1 MPQQPPF
8 PRSMLRASAAELIEE
23 QLVVV
28 EGEIPADLQGHLF
41 LIAPVGSVSS
51 DGLPNPD
58 DSHVWNGN
66 GLIHRFDLNQTPG
79 GGIVL
84 TTRLARTPC
93 FWADLATRPG
103 SAAAGLGF
111 SDWGMS
117 RFSVHLG
124 MRNQLNTAFV
134 PMRFGPDEPTR
145 LLLTFDGGRPYEI
158 DPVTLQVVTPVGTNV
173 EWRPGADLPLPFP
186 PVLST
191 AHPVF
196 DPATATLFTVNY
208 GRSTGNFLDTIP
220 LVDRLDRLA
229 GAVAQVFRPLAQLAG
244 LLLAPVRSLLRR
256 RLGVADFVH
265 LLAWD
270 GRGPLRRW
278 SLVDERGE
286 PLRIDQ
292 TMHQIGV
299 SRDYLVL
306 ADTSLKFGLEQLLS
320 RPFRRC
326 PALNRLLRRL
336 LTRPQKPDTTLYV
349 VRRGDLSSSAPMV
362 GEKAGAAETGS
373 PVIARRLVI
382 PLEVGHFLVDWANP
396 GGRISLHAAHECA
409 TDVSEWVRPEDVSA
423 LDGRPLDPALRGMIA
438 VGAMD
443 LGRLGRYEIDG
454 ETGAF
459 LARTLHDQSL
469 TWGIGLY
476 TCRRDVDPSAA
487 PDGRLSSIYWQSLGF
502 WADLLPEFLRRLYA
516 DYPHRLV
523 PLPELLEGPA
533 AGGGRP
539 SALFRVDTATMTIAD
554 AYPFP
559 QRQLAG
565 GEWQTWVCNSPQFVP
580 RIRPAAAPAAAA
592 DPDTDGWILCV
603 AISEQAKEL
612 WIFDAAHLALG
623 PLCRLAHP
631 RFDPGYTIHT
641 TWLECIEPRSAAY
654 CVDARADYDPR
665 LERVPDV
672 VRELFEQHVY
682 PHVEPCPRPPVTP

>member
-1 MPQQPPF
+1 
-8 PRSMLRASAAELIEE
+8 MLRASAAELTDEPL
-23 QLVVV
+23 QVV

-66 GLIHRFDLNQTPG
+66 GLIHRFDLAARG
-79 GGIVL
+79 AIRL

-93 FWADLATRPG
+93 FWADLASRPG
-103 SAAAGLGF
+103 SPHERFGF

-117 RFSVHLG
+117 RFSLHLG

-134 PMRFGPDEPTR
+134 SMRFAAGEPTR

-158 DPVTLQVVTPVGTNV
+158 DPKSLEVVTPVGGNE

-196 DPATATLFTVNY
+196 DHSSATLFTVNY

-220 LVDRLDRLA
+220 LVAWLARLLH
-229 GAVAQVFRPLAQLAG
+229 PLAR
-244 LLLAPVRSLLRR
+244 LLAVVLAPLQALLRR

-270 GRGPLRRW
+270 GQGPLRRW
-278 SLVDERGE
+278 RLVDAQGQ

-292 TMHQIGV
+292 TMHQIGL

-306 ADTSLKFGLEQLLS
+306 ADTSLKFGIEQLLS

-326 PALNRLLRRL
+326 PALARLLRRL

-349 VRRGDLSSSAPMV
+349 VRRADLERADDADPEGPQV
-362 GEKAGAAETGS
+362 
-373 PVIARRLVI
+373 VARRLVI
-382 PLEVGHFLVDWANP
+382 PLEIGHFLVEEANP
-396 GGRISLHAAHECA
+396 EGRITLHAAHECA

-443 LGRLGRYEIDG
+443 VGRVGRYEIDG
-454 ETGAF
+454 ETGAL
-459 LARTLHDQSL
+459 LASKTLHDPRL
-469 TWGIGLY
+469 TWGIGLFA
-476 TCRRDVDPSAA
+476 CRRAA
-487 PDGRLSSIYWQSLGF
+487 AAEAGGGGRIASIYWQSLGF
-502 WADLLPEFLRRLYA
+502 WTDLLPEFLRRLYA

-523 PLPELLEGPA
+523 PVQEVLHG
-533 AGGGRP
+533 AGDGAGRP

-559 QRQLAG
+559 REPLADG
-565 GEWQTWVCNSPQFVP
+565 QWRAWVCNSPEFVP
-580 RIRPAAAPAAAA
+580 RPRPQVPPDPGRDPAI
-592 DPDTDGWILCV
+592 DPSTDGWILCI
-603 AISEQAKEL
+603 AISEQAKQL
-612 WIFDAAHLALG
+612 WIFDAADLARG
-623 PLCRLAHP
+623 PICRLAHP

-641 TWLECIEPRSAAY
+641 TWLEHIDARSALY
-654 CVDARADYDPR
+654 RIGARADYDPR
-665 LERVPDV
+665 LKPLPDP
-672 VRELFEQHVY
+672 VRELFERHVF
-682 PHVEPCPRPPVTP
+682 PHVDPC

>member
-1 MPQQPPF
+1 MPTPPPF
-8 PRSMLRASAAELIEE
+8 PRSMMRASAAELTDEPLE
-23 QLVVV
+23 VV

-41 LIAPVGSVSS
+41 LVAPVGSVSS

-66 GLIHRFDLNQTPG
+66 GLIHRFDLGSG
-79 GGIVL
+79 GAIRL

-103 SAAAGLGF
+103 SPHARFGF

-117 RFSVHLG
+117 RFSLQLG

-134 PMRFGPDEPTR
+134 PMPFKAGEPTR

-158 DPVTLQVVTPVGTNV
+158 DPRSLEVVTPVGSNE

-196 DPATATLFTVNY
+196 DRAAATLYTVNY
-208 GRSTGNFLDTIP
+208 GRSSGNFLDTIP
-220 LVDRLDRLA
+220 LVAWLARLL
-229 GAVAQVFRPLAQLAG
+229 QPLAP
-244 LLLAPVRSLLRR
+244 LLAVVLAPLQALLRR

-265 LLAWD
+265 LLGWD
-270 GRGPLRRW
+270 GQGPLRRW
-278 SLVDERGE
+278 RLVDEEGQ

-292 TMHQIGV
+292 TMHQIGL
-299 SRDYLVL
+299 SRDYLLL
-306 ADTSLKFGLEQLLS
+306 ADTSLKFGIEQLLS

-336 LTRPQKPDTTLYV
+336 LTRPQEPDTTLYV
-349 VRRGDLSSSAPMV
+349 VRRADLERADRTDPEGPQV
-362 GEKAGAAETGS
+362 
-373 PVIARRLVI
+373 VARKLVI
-382 PLEVGHFLVDWANP
+382 PLEIGHFLVEEANP
-396 GGRISLHAAHECA
+396 GGRITLHAAHECA

-443 LGRLGRYEIDG
+443 VGRLGRYEIDG
-454 ETGAF
+454 ESGTL
-459 LARTLHDQSL
+459 LAAKTLHDPRL

-476 TCRRDVDPSAA
+476 ACRWHSPGPSAH
-487 PDGRLSSIYWQSLGF
+487 DGRLSSIYWQSLGF
-502 WADLLPEFLRRLYA
+502 WSDLLPEFLRELYG

-523 PLPELLEGPA
+523 PVPEVL
-533 AGGGRP
+533 GGSGDGKGRP
-539 SALFRVDTATMTIAD
+539 SALFRVDTASMTIAD

-559 QRQLAG
+559 QEQLAD
-565 GEWQTWVCNSPQFVP
+565 GEWRTWVCNSPEFVP
-580 RIRPAAAPAAAA
+580 RPRPEGPPPLGVDLA
-592 DPDTDGWILCV
+592 TDGWILCI

-612 WIFDAAHLALG
+612 WIFDAANLARG

-641 TWLECIEPRSAAY
+641 TWLERIDARSASY
-654 CVDARADYDPR
+654 RIGARADYDPR
-665 LERVPDV
+665 LKPLPDP
-672 VRELFEQHVY
+672 VRELFERHVY
-682 PHVEPCPRPPVTP
+682 PHVDPC

>member
-1 MPQQPPF
+1 MPKQPPF
-8 PRSMLRASAAELIEE
+8 PRSMLRASAAELTDEPLE
-23 QLVVV
+23 VV

-66 GLIHRFDLNQTPG
+66 GLIHRFDLNQTSG
-79 GGIVL
+79 TMTIRL

-117 RFSVHLG
+117 RFSMHLG

-134 PMRFGPDEPTR
+134 PMRFAATEPTR

-158 DPVTLQVVTPVGTNV
+158 DPTSLQVVTPVGGNE

-196 DPATATLFTVNY
+196 DPATATLYTVNY

-229 GAVAQVFRPLAQLAG
+229 GALAQVLQPLAMLMG
-244 LLLAPVRSLLRR
+244 VLLAPVRSLLRR

-270 GRGPLRRW
+270 GCGPLRRW
-278 SLVDERGE
+278 RLVDDKGQ

-292 TMHQIGV
+292 TMHQIGL

-306 ADTSLKFGLEQLLS
+306 ADTSLKFGIEQLLS

-336 LTRPQKPDTTLYV
+336 LTRPQKPDTTLYIVSRADLERADGTDPEGSQV
-349 VRRGDLSSSAPMV
+349 V
-362 GEKAGAAETGS
+362 
-373 PVIARRLVI
+373 ARNLVI
-382 PLEVGHFLVDWANP
+382 PLEIGHFLVEEANP
-396 GGRISLHAAHECA
+396 GGCITLHAAHECA

-443 LGRLGRYEIDG
+443 LGRLGRYEING
-454 ETGAF
+454 ETA
-459 LARTLHDQSL
+459 LVEKSNVLHNPQL
-469 TWGIGLY
+469 TWGIGLFA
-476 TCRRDVDPSAA
+476 CRRDAPANAA
-487 PDGRLSSIYWQSLGF
+487 AAGRITSIYWQSLGF
-502 WADLLPEFLRRLYA
+502 WSDLLPEFLRRLYA

-523 PLPELLEGPA
+523 PVPEVLRGSEAGP
-533 AGGGRP
+533 GRP

-559 QRQLAG
+559 QEKLAD
-565 GEWQTWVCNSPQFVP
+565 GEWQTWVCGSPEFVP
-580 RIRPAAAPAAAA
+580 RPRPEGAP
-592 DPDTDGWILCV
+592 DPGVDPATDGWILCI
-603 AISEQAKEL
+603 AISERAKQL
-612 WIFDAAHLALG
+612 WIFDAADLAAG

-641 TWLECIEPRSAAY
+641 TWLERIEARSATY
-654 CVDARADYDPR
+654 CIPARADYDPR
-665 LERVPDV
+665 LRPLPDP

-682 PHVEPCPRPPVTP
+682 PHVDPC

>member
-1 MPQQPPF
+1 MPKQPPF
-8 PRSMLRASAAELIEE
+8 PRSMLRASAAELTHEKLE
-23 QLVVV
+23 VV
-28 EGEIPADLQGHLF
+28 EGEIPAELHGHLF

-51 DGLPNPD
+51 GGLPNPD

-66 GLIHRFDLNQTPG
+66 GLIHRFDLNQDSGT
-79 GGIVL
+79 IRL

-134 PMRFGPDEPTR
+134 PMRFGPAEPTR

-158 DPVTLQVVTPVGTNV
+158 DPTTLQVVTPVGGNK
-173 EWRPGADLPLPFP
+173 EWRPGADLHLPFP

-229 GAVAQVFRPLAQLAG
+229 GALAQVLQPLATLMG
-244 LLLAPVRSLLRR
+244 VLLAPVRSLLGR
-256 RLGVADFVH
+256 RLKVADFVH

-270 GRGPLRRW
+270 GRGSLRRW
-278 SLVDERGE
+278 SLVDDKGQ

-292 TMHQIGV
+292 TMHQIGL

-320 RPFRRC
+320 RPFRRF

-349 VRRGDLSSSAPMV
+349 VRRADLNR
-362 GEKAGAAETGS
+362 EAAEAPEAPAAEQLEGQT
-373 PVIARRLVI
+373 VVARRLVI
-382 PLEVGHFLVDWANP
+382 PLEIGHFLVDEANP
-396 GGRISLHAAHECA
+396 DGRITLHAAHECA

-454 ETGAF
+454 ETGA
-459 LARTLHDQSL
+459 LLGSRILHDHRL

-502 WADLLPEFLRRLYA
+502 QADLLPEFLRRLYA

-523 PLPELLEGPA
+523 PLPELLSGPD
-533 AGGGRP
+533 AGPGRP

-559 QRQLAG
+559 QEQVAG
-565 GEWQTWVCNSPQFVP
+565 GEWRSWVCNSPQFVP
-580 RIRPAAAPAAAA
+580 RPRPDGVPNSGIDTA
-592 DPDTDGWILCV
+592 TDGWIVCI
-603 AISEQAKEL
+603 AISEQAKQL
-612 WIFDAAHLALG
+612 WIFDAADLAAG

-641 TWLECIEPRSAAY
+641 TWLERIEPRSATY
-654 CVDARADYDPR
+654 CIGARADYDRR
-665 LERVPDV
+665 LRPLPDP

-682 PHVEPCPRPPVTP
+682 PHVDPC

>member
-1 MPQQPPF
+1 MQPPF
-8 PRSMLRASAAELIEE
+8 PRSMLRASAAELTDE
-23 QLVVV
+23 QLEVV
-28 EGEIPADLQGHLF
+28 EGEIPADLHGHLF

-66 GLIHRFDLNQTPG
+66 GLIHRFDLQAHG
-79 GGIVL
+79 AIRL

-117 RFSVHLG
+117 RFSMHLG

-134 PMRFGPDEPTR
+134 PMRFAAAEPTR

-158 DPVTLQVVTPVGTNV
+158 DPVTLTVVTPVGGNQ

-229 GAVAQVFRPLAQLAG
+229 GALARVLRPLALLTG
-244 LLLAPVRSLLRR
+244 LLLAPVRSLLGR

-270 GRGPLRRW
+270 GQGPLRRW
-278 SLVDERGE
+278 SLVDENGQ

-292 TMHQIGV
+292 TMHQIGL

-349 VRRGDLSSSAPMV
+349 VRRADLNR
-362 GEKAGAAETGS
+362 EAAEGPEPPES
-373 PVIARRLVI
+373 QAVLARRLVI
-382 PLEVGHFLVDWANP
+382 PLEIGHFLVDGANP
-396 GGRISLHAAHECA
+396 DGRITLHAAHECA

-454 ETGAF
+454 ETGA
-459 LARTLHDQSL
+459 LLGSRILHDHRL

-476 TCRRDVDPSAA
+476 TCRRDVDGHAA
-487 PDGRLSSIYWQSLGF
+487 ADGRLSSIYWQSLGF
-502 WADLLPEFLRRLYA
+502 QADLLPEFLRRLYA

-523 PLPELLEGPA
+523 PLPELLSGPD
-533 AGGGRP
+533 AGLGRP

-554 AYPFP
+554 AYPCP
-559 QRQLAG
+559 QRRLAG
-565 GEWQTWVCNSPQFVP
+565 GAWQSWVCNSPQFVP
-580 RIRPAAAPAAAA
+580 RPRSDAAPDSSIDPDI
-592 DPDTDGWILCV
+592 DPDTDGWILCI
-603 AISEQAKEL
+603 AISEQAKQL
-612 WIFDAAHLALG
+612 WIFDAADLARG

-641 TWLECIEPRSAAY
+641 TWLECIEKRSAAY
-654 CVDARADYDPR
+654 CISARADYDPR
-665 LERVPDV
+665 LEHLPDA

-682 PHVEPCPRPPVTP
+682 PRVDPC

>member
-1 MPQQPPF
+1 MPKQPPF
-8 PRSMLRASAAELIEE
+8 PRAMLRASASELTGE
-23 QLVVV
+23 QLEVV

-51 DGLPNPD
+51 YGLPNPD

-66 GLIHRFDLNQTPG
+66 GLIHRFDLNQIPG
-79 GGIVL
+79 TIRL

-103 SAAAGLGF
+103 SPAAGLGF

-134 PMRFGPDEPTR
+134 PMRFAAAAPTR

-158 DPVTLQVVTPVGTNV
+158 DPVSLAVVTPVGSNQ

-196 DPATATLFTVNY
+196 DPATATLFSVNY

-229 GAVAQVFRPLAQLAG
+229 GAVARVLRPLALLAG
-244 LLLAPVRSLLRR
+244 ALLAPVRSLLGR

-270 GRGPLRRW
+270 GHGPLRRW
-278 SLVDERGE
+278 SLVDETGQ

-336 LTRPQKPDTTLYV
+336 LTRPQKPDTTLYI
-349 VRRGDLSSSAPMV
+349 VRRADLRSSAV
-362 GEKAGAAETGS
+362 
-373 PVIARRLVI
+373 VARRLVI
-382 PLEVGHFLVDWANP
+382 PLEVGHFLVEWANP
-396 GGRISLHAAHECA
+396 GGLITLHTAHECA

-454 ETGAF
+454 ETGE
-459 LARTLHDQSL
+459 LLGSRILHDPGL

-476 TCRRDVDPSAA
+476 TCRRDVDASAA

-502 WADLLPEFLRRLYA
+502 WTDLLPEFLRRLYA

-523 PLPELLEGPA
+523 PLPELLDGPQ
-533 AGGGRP
+533 AGQRRP

-565 GEWQTWVCNSPQFVP
+565 GEWQSWVCNSPQFVP
-580 RIRPAAAPAAAA
+580 RIRPDAAPDGTSDPGF

-612 WIFDAAHLALG
+612 WIFDAAHLARG

-641 TWLECIEPRSAAY
+641 TWLDRIEKRSSAY
-654 CVDARADYDPR
+654 CIDARADYDPR
-665 LERVPDV
+665 LQHVPDV

-682 PHVEPCPRPPVTP
+682 PHVEPCPRTPVTP

>member
-1 MPQQPPF
+1 MPKQPHF
-8 PRSMLRASAAELIEE
+8 PRSMMRASASELTDE
-23 QLVVV
+23 QLEVV

-66 GLIHRFDLNQTPG
+66 GLIHRFDLNQDSGT
-79 GGIVL
+79 IRL

-103 SAAAGLGF
+103 SATAGLGF

-134 PMRFGPDEPTR
+134 PMRFGPAEPTR

-158 DPVTLQVVTPVGTNV
+158 DPKTLQVVTPVGGNE
-173 EWRPGADLPLPFP
+173 EWRPGAELPLPFP

-229 GAVAQVFRPLAQLAG
+229 GALAQVLQPLATLMG
-244 LLLAPVRSLLRR
+244 VLLAPVRSLLRR
-256 RLGVADFVH
+256 RLKVADFVH
-265 LLAWD
+265 LMAWD

-278 SLVDERGE
+278 SLVDEKGQ

-292 TMHQIGV
+292 TMHQIGL

-349 VRRGDLSSSAPMV
+349 VRRADLNSSAAIAREGAV
-362 GEKAGAAETGS
+362 AEGEGS
-373 PVIARRLVI
+373 EVVARRLVV
-382 PLEVGHFLVDWANP
+382 PLELGHFLVEEANP
-396 GGRISLHAAHECA
+396 HGQHHPPLRPRVRHRCVGVGATGGRF
-409 TDVSEWVRPEDVSA
+409 RP
-423 LDGRPLDPALRGMIA
+423 GWPAPRSG
-438 VGAMD
+438 
-443 LGRLGRYEIDG
+443 
-454 ETGAF
+454 
-459 LARTLHDQSL
+459 
-469 TWGIGLY
+469 
-476 TCRRDVDPSAA
+476 
-487 PDGRLSSIYWQSLGF
+487 
-502 WADLLPEFLRRLYA
+502 
-516 DYPHRLV
+516 
-523 PLPELLEGPA
+523 A
-533 AGGGRP
+533 AGHDRRRRHGSGP
-539 SALFRVDTATMTIAD
+539 PGAL
-554 AYPFP
+554 
-559 QRQLAG
+559 
-565 GEWQTWVCNSPQFVP
+565 
-580 RIRPAAAPAAAA
+580 
-592 DPDTDGWILCV
+592 
-603 AISEQAKEL
+603 
-612 WIFDAAHLALG
+612 
-623 PLCRLAHP
+623 
-631 RFDPGYTIHT
+631 
-641 TWLECIEPRSAAY
+641 
-654 CVDARADYDPR
+654 
-665 LERVPDV
+665 
-672 VRELFEQHVY
+672 
-682 PHVEPCPRPPVTP
+682 